1 MNPGLVYVAEKW
13 QLAAEAIVPLNNE
26 GGRTIG
32 MRAHLFLFLDEV
44 MPALFGKP
52 LFGR

>member
-1 MNPGLVYVAEKW
+1 VGGAW
-13 QLAAEAIVPLNNE
+13 QLAAEAIVPLNSE

-32 MRAHLFLFLDEV
+32 MRAHLFLFLDDL

-52 LFGR
+52 VFGR